1 MTAVPLEV
9 DIRTCSSAI
18 LDNLKT
24 FTTYTEEAALRNT
37 VIYNCCVF
45 LPISCTGHVTL
56 MLQAAPTLTNTYI
69 PEALHTTSLNSNCY
83 AYSDSGF
90 VKHVVPLGSTLSSAL
105 FLIHI
110 IDLSHMS
117 MHGLNLYILLIL
129 LSLYTTLTGTT
140 FKIPFIMGL
149 PKYPYITFDTILF
162 MKYAMNNK
170 IRIKLN
176 IGYGNKT
183 VIAQTTKVF
192 SSSSSSSS
200 HGLQDFRPC
209 DL

>member
-9 DIRTCSSAI
+9 DISTCSSAI

-24 FTTYTEEAALRNT
+24 FTTYDEEAALRNP

-45 LPISCTGHVTL
+45 LPTSCTGHVTFV
-56 MLQAAPTLTNTYI
+56 MVQAAPTLTKTYI
-69 PEALHTTSLNSNCY
+69 PEALDTTSLNSNCY

-90 VKHVVPLGSTLSSAL
+90 VKHVVPLGSTLSSTP
-105 FLIHI
+105 FLIH

-117 MHGLNLYILLIL
+117 MHSLNLYILLML
-129 LSLYTTLTGTT
+129 LSLYTTLKGTA
-140 FKIPFIMGL
+140 FKIPFITSL
-149 PKYPYITFDTILF
+149 PKYTYITFDTILF

-170 IRIKLN
+170 ICIKLN

-183 VIAQTTKVF
+183 VTAETTKVF
-192 SSSSSSSS
+192 SSSSSL